1 LTHFCVLIVQ
11 SWLFFLSLS
20 LFFFFYW
27 YSLLR
32 QLMIPILT
40 MCLDQGRRPTGCTP
54 EGYVLL
60 LFFFIFKWI
69 SYKKISL
76 ALSLKNKAIIS
87 RFLNS
92 SFSFLQM
99 QRRENNVQSFDKLR
113 QVSSIISLLIVDTKF
128 PLKID
133 TFISLEDITS
143 PVFYTLLILA
153 SNICK
158 EPWDKHEPCSGSV
171 IG

>member
-1 LTHFCVLIVQ
+1 
-11 SWLFFLSLS
+11 
-20 LFFFFYW
+20 
-27 YSLLR
+27 
-32 QLMIPILT
+32 
-40 MCLDQGRRPTGCTP
+40 
-54 EGYVLL
+54 
-60 LFFFIFKWI
+60 
-69 SYKKISL
+69 
-76 ALSLKNKAIIS
+76 
-87 RFLNS
+87 
-92 SFSFLQM
+92 M

-158 EPWDKHEPCSGSV
+158 EP
-171 IG
+171 